1 MNDQHLAALLKG
13 LPGKGF
19 CHPCLTVLMREPI
32 DPICALT
39 KRLTVVDGFAMKFA
53 ACTGCDQ
60 ERQVLGYGQ
69 RELLGYGPA
78 A

>member
-1 MNDQHLAALLKG
+1 
-13 LPGKGF
+13 
-19 CHPCLTVLMREPI
+19 MREPI